1 MEASNHE
8 KILVLEPS
16 RPKIQ
21 AHVLLRFLLTIKEKF
36 SAKVT
41 FGKIF
46 HIIKH

>member
-1 MEASNHE
+1 MEASIHE

-16 RPKIQ
+16 RPKFQ

-41 FGKIF
+41 LGKNF